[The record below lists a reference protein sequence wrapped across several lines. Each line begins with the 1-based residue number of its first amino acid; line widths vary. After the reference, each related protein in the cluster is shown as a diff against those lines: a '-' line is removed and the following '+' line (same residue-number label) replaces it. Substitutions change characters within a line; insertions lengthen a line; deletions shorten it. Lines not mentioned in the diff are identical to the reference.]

1 MPLQVFGVVRQGHPS
16 PGSGRDRES
25 VGVRLVESGDLAAA
39 VSDIDEGS
47 ELSEEDATR
56 HLDVL
61 ILLLRDG
68 PVLPLAF
75 GTLSP
80 DEDAVRVEVLD
91 PAAADL
97 AQRLAAVDGYVETRL
112 EIFFDEPMA
121 LREVMEADPDV
132 RALAAETQGASSSLD
147 ARIALGEAVSMQLT
161 SWRQQQAEAL
171 LATLAPVVEDI
182 VEVESSEPLQQRWAF
197 LVRADALSR
206 LDDAVGRLRSGTQ
219 SAAAV
224 EYVGPLPVYS
234 FLGQVQAETPPPRSN
249 WEAPPAPS
257 GSAWGW

>member
-1 MPLQVFGVVRQGHPS
+1 MPLQVFGVVRQGHPL

-39 VSDIDEGS
+39 VSEIEEGS
-47 ELSEEDATR
+47 ELREEDAAR
-56 HLDVL
+56 HLDIL

-80 DEDAVRVEVLD
+80 DEDAVRAEVLD

-112 EIFFDEPMA
+112 EIFFDEPTA

-132 RALAAETQGASSSLD
+132 RALAAETQGASSLD

-171 LATLAPVVEDI
+171 LETLAPAVEDI
-182 VEVESSEPLQQRWAF
+182 VETESSEPLQQRWAF
-197 LVRADALSR
+197 LVRADALER
-206 LDDAVGRLRSGTQ
+206 LDDTVGRLRSSLQ
-219 SAAAV
+219 NAAAV

-234 FLGQVQAETPPPRSN
+234 FLGQVQADTAPPRSN
-249 WEAPPAPS
+249 WEAPPTRS

>member
-1 MPLQVFGVVRQGHPS
+1 MPLQVFGVVRQGHPL

-39 VSDIDEGS
+39 VGEIEEGS
-47 ELSEEDATR
+47 ELREEDAAR
-56 HLDVL
+56 HLDIL

-80 DEDAVRVEVLD
+80 DEDAVRAEVLD

-112 EIFFDEPMA
+112 EIFFDEPTA

-132 RALAAETQGASSSLD
+132 RALAAETQGASSLD

-171 LATLAPVVEDI
+171 LETLAPAVEDI
-182 VEVESSEPLQQRWAF
+182 VETESSEPLQQRWAF
-197 LVRADALSR
+197 LVRADALER
-206 LDDAVGRLRSGTQ
+206 LDDTVGRLRSSLQ
-219 SAAAV
+219 NAAAV

-234 FLGQVQAETPPPRSN
+234 FLGQVQADTAPPRSN
-249 WEAPPAPS
+249 WEAPPTRS